1 MKKVICITGSPAT
14 GKKGIGMKVA
24 HLLGCEHMS
33 LLDLAGRLD
42 AILTYDEQSHEY
54 VLDVDKLSLSLRSHA
69 LPPDLCVISGTL
81 IPYVVPPD
89 LTDLVVVL
97 RASPKV
103 LYERYIVR
111 GYDRRKI
118 SENLIAE
125 ALGVVLDEAMRR
137 YGEDH
142 VHEIDV
148 TDLSPD
154 DVAAEISGVLEQ
166 GVTRVYRIDWLEE
179 CSSDDLLRDVCFD
192 TST

>member
-1 MKKVICITGSPAT
+1 
-14 GKKGIGMKVA
+14 
-24 HLLGCEHMS
+24 MS
-33 LLDLAGRLD
+33 LLDLARGLD
-42 AILTYDEQSHEY
+42 AILTYDEPSNEY
-54 VLDVDKLSLSLRSHA
+54 VLDVERLSLSLKSHA
-69 LPPDLCVISGTL
+69 LPSDLCVVSGTL
-81 IPYVVPPD
+81 IPYVVPPE

-103 LYERYIVR
+103 LYERYIAR

-125 ALGVVLDEAMRR
+125 ALGVVLDEAIRR

-154 DVAAEISGVLEQ
+154 DVASEISDAFEG
-166 GVTRVYRIDWLEE
+166 GTTRVYRIDWLEE
-179 CSSDDLLRDVCFD
+179 CSSDDVLRGICFD